1 MGIVLGIELDKL
13 PATAQ
18 KVLSAGAPPAVRMMA
33 AKGIVPGLKPGE
45 IVTVIA
51 VLSENE
57 DPRVAEAA
65 SGTLAQLAPP
75 LLNGALSAD
84 LDPGVITKLCPHYA
98 ENADFVGRILRMPR
112 LGLQA
117 LELLAELAT
126 ESIGELIATNE
137 ELMLQSPTVIE
148 KLYMNKR
155 VRMSTADRLLELAVR
170 NNLELGIPAFKEAA
184 QAIKNELIMEAG
196 PEPTPDDQLFVAVDQ
211 IAEQVQVASEKEE
224 DTHEVSEEGEEQV
237 REKFVP
243 LYAQIA
249 NMTPTQK
256 IRRAQVGN
264 AVERMLL
271 VRDSN
276 RLVAVA
282 AVKRMQEN
290 EATIV
295 SMSRQVIDDVL
306 KEIARSP
313 EFKGNYQIK
322 LNLVMN
328 PRTPLTFA
336 MRLIPMLRES
346 DLRQLARSKNIAGS
360 VAQSIRNQLERK
372 RR

>member
-1 MGIVLGIELDKL
+1 MLGIELDKL
-13 PATAQ
+13 PPNAQ
-18 KVLSAGAPPAVRMMA
+18 KVLSAGAPPAIRMMA
-33 AKGIVPGLKPGE
+33 AKGIIPGLKPGE
-45 IVTVIA
+45 VVTVIA

-57 DPRVAEAA
+57 DPRVAQAA
-65 SGTLAQLAPP
+65 SATLAALAPP

-84 LDPGVITKLCPHYA
+84 LDPGVIVKLAPHYA
-98 ENADFVGRILRMPR
+98 TNSDFVSRVLRMPR
-112 LGLQA
+112 VSVAA
-117 LELLAELAT
+117 LELLAESAD

-137 ELMLQSPTVIE
+137 ELMLANPTVIE

-170 NNLELGIPAFKEAA
+170 NGIELGIPAFKEAA
-184 QAIKNELIMEAG
+184 QAITNELIMEPA
-196 PEPTPDDQLFVAVDQ
+196 PDPTPDDVLFVQVDQ
-211 IAEQVQVASEKEE
+211 IAAQTAADGEVE
-224 DTHEVSEEGEEQV
+224 THEVDDEGEERL
-237 REKFVP
+237 REKFLP

-249 NMTPTQK
+249 GMTTSQK

-264 AVERMLL
+264 SVERMLL

-282 AVKRMQEN
+282 SVKRMSES
-290 EATIV
+290 EAVLV
-295 SMSRQVIDDVL
+295 SMSRQVIQDVL
-306 KEIARSP
+306 NEIARSP
-313 EFKGNYQIK
+313 EFKGSYPIK

-336 MRLIPMLRES
+336 MRLIPHLREH
-346 DLRQLARSKNIAGS
+346 DLRQLGRSKNIAGA
-360 VAQSIRNQLERK
+360 VAQAIRNQLERK

>member
-1 MGIVLGIELDKL
+1 MFGIELDKL

-18 KVLSAGAPPAVRMMA
+18 KVLGAGAPPAVRMMA

-45 IVTVIA
+45 VVTVIA

-65 SGTLAQLAPP
+65 RATLAALAPP

-84 LDPGVITKLCPHYA
+84 LDPGVIVKLAPHYA
-98 ENADFVGRILRMPR
+98 ENSDFVSRILRMPR
-112 LGLQA
+112 VGVDA
-117 LELLAELAT
+117 LELIAERAD
-126 ESIGELIATNE
+126 EAMGELIATNE
-137 ELMLQSPTVIE
+137 ELMLANPTVIE

-170 NNLELGIPAFKEAA
+170 NGIELAIPAFKEAA
-184 QAIKNELIMEAG
+184 QAITNELIMEPA
-196 PEPTPDDQLFVAVDQ
+196 PEPTPDDVLFVKVDE
-211 IAEQVQVASEKEE
+211 IAAKTDVIEE
-224 DTHEVSEEGEEQV
+224 EGIHEVDDEGQEHI
-237 REKFVP
+237 REKFLP

-249 NMTPTQK
+249 AMTTSQK
-256 IRRAQVGN
+256 IRAAQVGN
-264 AVERMLL
+264 GVARMLL

-282 AVKRMQEN
+282 SVKRMTES
-290 EATIV
+290 EAAMV
-295 SMSRQVIDDVL
+295 SSSRQVIDDVL

-336 MRLIPMLRES
+336 MRLIPHLRES
-346 DLRQLARSKNIAGS
+346 DLRQLGRSKNIAGS
-360 VAQSIRNQLERK
+360 VSQAIRNQLERK